1 MTTFPAGPI
10 LDGLGVTVDLEDGDL
25 PAGAVVLLKV
35 VDRDGEVS
43 VGIADSEG
51 STWLDQLALV
61 TAARDIIG
69 QARYSGPEFDD

>member
-1 MTTFPAGPI
+1 MTTHPAGPI
-10 LDGLGVTVDLEDGDL
+10 LDGLGVTLDLEDGDL

-35 VDRDGEVS
+35 IDRDGEVS

-69 QARYSGPEFDD
+69 QARYNGTEFDD